1 MLNNKQKL
9 KKMKIIS
16 KTLRLLPLF
25 LFVFAFQACSDDDDN
40 NIVVPTPQ
48 NIVELASSNP
58 NLSSL
63 VQAILAADGD
73 LATVLSG
80 PGPFTV
86 LAPTNDAF
94 DAFLGDDELSDIPTD
109 VLEQVLRN
117 HVISGNITSSTLV
130 GLGSGYERTLA
141 AGAAGQNLS
150 IYFDTTG
157 GVSFNGV
164 ANVVTGGADVEAS
177 NGTVHIIDGVIGLPT
192 VVDHALANP
201 AFSSLVAALSAADE
215 DPDTDLIG
223 TLSGAGTFTVL
234 APTNDAFTAF
244 LDGASLGD
252 IPNDVLTNVLL
263 NHVLGSNI
271 LANDLLTAG
280 AGYNNTLAAGPN
292 DAADN
297 ATNVSIYFN
306 TSDGV
311 VFNGVATVVVADVVG
326 TNGIVHAINAVI
338 NIPTVVTFALADPNF
353 STLVAALTDL
363 TPNTDF
369 AGILSRTE
377 GMNMD
382 GINPN
387 FTVFAPTNDAF
398 AALAAVPD
406 EPVLTQVLLHHVIS
420 EANIVSGNLTDGV
433 SPGMLNGQ
441 NITINLPGT
450 GDNIADVTDAAGN
463 ADIGIVAVD
472 VQAGNGVIHVLNKVM
487 LPADE

>member
-1 MLNNKQKL
+1 
-9 KKMKIIS
+9 MKIIS

-48 NIVELASSNP
+48 NIVDIASSNP

-94 DAFLGDDELSDIPTD
+94 DAFLGDDDLSDIPTD

-117 HVISGNITSSTLV
+117 HVLSGNITAGTLQ
-130 GLGSGYERTLA
+130 GLGAGYNSTLA
-141 AGAAGQNLS
+141 AGVAGRNVS

-157 GVSFNGV
+157 GSVTFNGV
-164 ANVVTGGADVEAS
+164 SSVVSGGADVEAS
-177 NGTVHIIDGVIGLPT
+177 NGTVHIVNAVIGLPT
-192 VVDHALANP
+192 VVDHAIANP
-201 AFSSLVAALSAADE
+201 GAFSSLVAALSAADE

-223 TLSGAGTFTVL
+223 TLSGPGTFTVL
-234 APTNDAFTAF
+234 APTNDAFAAF

-271 LANDLLTAG
+271 TSTDLVNAG
-280 AGYNNTLAAGPN
+280 AGYDSTLAAGPN
-292 DAADN
+292 DALDN
-297 ATNVSIYFN
+297 PTNLNIYFN
-306 TSDGV
+306 TTEGV
-311 VFNGVATVVVADVVG
+311 VFNGVATVVVSDVVG

-338 NIPTVVTFALADPNF
+338 NIPTVATFAAADSNF
-353 STLVAALTDL
+353 STLLAALTDL

-398 AALAAVPD
+398 AALPAVPD
-406 EPVLTQVLLHHVIS
+406 EPVLTQVLLHHVIA

-433 SPGMLNGQ
+433 SPQMLNGQ

-450 GDNIADVTDAAGN
+450 GSNIADVTDGAGN
-463 ADIGIVAVD
+463 SDIGIVAVD